1 MSKWSGAS
9 LFKLGAGL
17 FGAYQQYDAGKQA
30 DKAAKRNADR
40 LMRESQ
46 EEQRRAR
53 KEQRQKQSTLR
64 ARAAASGVKLS
75 GSTGTVLDNYV
86 QEDEKQ
92 LAWLS
97 ESAKERA
104 SIIRKQGKTDKKN
117 AQYGA
122 YGSFFNTV
130 GNWWGGG

>member
-1 MSKWSGAS
+1 MSKWSGAN

-30 DKAAKRNADR
+30 KKAADRNADR
-40 LMRESQ
+40 LLRES
-46 EEQRRAR
+46 EEEKRRAR
-53 KEQRQKQSTLR
+53 RDQRQKQSSLR
-64 ARAAASGVKLS
+64 ARAAASGIKLN
-75 GSTGTVLDNYV
+75 GSTGTFLDKYV

-92 LAWLS
+92 LSWLD
-97 ESAKERA
+97 ESAKSQA